1 MDKPDAVNRRRETQP
16 VVWHGP
22 RACATGECVEF
33 ATLADGVAVRNSRQP
48 ELVLTFTRAEWRE
61 FLNGARAGDYDDVLG
76 AE

>member
-1 MDKPDAVNRRRETQP
+1 
-16 VVWHGP
+16 
-22 RACATGECVEF
+22 VEF